1 MYIYTYRYV
10 YIYMHMYVHLCI
22 YTHIYMY
29 VYVYDTK
36 PVLIYIHMY
45 MYTCIYQKKN
55 VHIYI
60 HIYVHLCTFMYV
72 YTYLYVCVYVY
83 DTKPVLIYI
92 HTDMYITWL
101 ISGSMAG
108 VSKRV
113 SHDIFIRMT
122 RRIPML
128 DMTHSYVTRGAIYI
142 DTTDIYVMYPHNGH
156 DSWICDTRV
165 RYIDTIASSVK
176 RISHDDVMR
185 MTWCNHMLDMTHS
198 NVTLY
203 QVLLARQSAVQNGP
217 YICVCHDSYMCV
229 PWLIQARQSAVQNG
243 QHTATYCNTLQRTT
257 THYNTLQHTATVGSA
272 KRASRDGF
280 TCVTWRIHKLDSSRW
295 VLQHCTGFARLV
307 WGRLRVHRAFV
318 YSDSFVCD
326 VAHPYVSGDS
336 FIFDT

>member
-229 PWLIQARQSAVQNG
+229 PWLIHVCAMTHTCVCHDSYRHDSRQCKTGNTL
-243 QHTATYCNTLQRTT
+243 QHTVTHCNALQRTT
-257 THYNTLQHTATVGSA
+257 THCNTLQQSVVQNGQAVMDSRVWRG
-272 KRASRDGF
+272 AS
-280 TCVTWRIHKLDSSRW
+280 IS
-295 VLQHCTGFARLV
+295 
-307 WGRLRVHRAFV
+307 
-318 YSDSFVCD
+318 
-326 VAHPYVSGDS
+326 
-336 FIFDT
+336 